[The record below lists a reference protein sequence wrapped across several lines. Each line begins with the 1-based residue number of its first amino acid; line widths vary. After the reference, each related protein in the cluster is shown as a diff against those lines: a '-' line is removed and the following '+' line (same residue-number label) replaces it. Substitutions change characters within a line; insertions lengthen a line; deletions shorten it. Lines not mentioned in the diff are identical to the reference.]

1 MKVSF
6 YLVFKNYNDIPSV
19 LRGVAGNYD
28 MRELR
33 VGWMEC
39 VVGGD

>member
-28 MRELR
+28 MR